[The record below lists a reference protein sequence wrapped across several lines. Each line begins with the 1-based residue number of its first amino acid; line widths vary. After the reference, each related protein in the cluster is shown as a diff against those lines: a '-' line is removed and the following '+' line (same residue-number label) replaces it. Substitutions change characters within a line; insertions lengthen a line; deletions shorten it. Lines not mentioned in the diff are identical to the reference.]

1 MREIERLK
9 EEILKDYPRMSKDDT
24 FKFNCHPGVSCFN
37 NCCADV
43 NIFLTPYDVIRL
55 KNRLGISSQEFL
67 DRHTLMPFDKGLTYP
82 VILLQMTEDEAKR
95 CPFVADKGCTVYE
108 DRPWACR
115 MYPLGMASPK
125 DGNEDVP
132 EEFHFLLKE
141 AVCQGYQEDKTQTVI
156 EWQDQQGINDY
167 NAMGDEF
174 KEITLHKF
182 FESPENLTPQKVE
195 MFFMVC
201 YNIDKFRS
209 FIFDSSFFD
218 KFEVSDDQQKE
229 MKTDDIALLRF
240 GYQWLRFA
248 LFGEKTM
255 TVKSDVWTDKEQ
267 ELKMKQKLPK
277 QSS

>member
-1 MREIERLK
+1 MREIDRLK
-9 EEILKDYPRMSKDDT
+9 EEILKDYPRMSKDDE
-24 FKFNCHPGVSCFN
+24 FKFACHPGVSCFN

-55 KNRLGISSQEFL
+55 KNHLGISSQEFL
-67 DRHTLMPFDKGLTYP
+67 DRHTIMPFDKNLSYP
-82 VILLQMTEDEAKR
+82 VLLLQMTEDEQKR
-95 CPFVADKGCTVYE
+95 CPFVAAAGCTVYE

-115 MYPLGMASPK
+115 MYPLGLASPK
-125 DGNEDVP
+125 EGNPDVP

-141 AVCQGYQEDKTQTVI
+141 AVCKGFQEDRTQTVI

-167 NAMGDEF
+167 NTMGDEF
-174 KEITLHKF
+174 KEITLHQF
-182 FESPENLTPQKVE
+182 FQNPEHLTPQKLE

-209 FIFDSSFFD
+209 FVFGTSFLD
-218 KFEVSDDQQKE
+218 KFEVSGELQQE
-229 MKTDDIALLRF
+229 LKTDDVALLRF

-248 LFGEKTM
+248 LFGEKTI
-255 TVKSDVWTDKEQ
+255 TVKSDVLADKEK

-277 QSS
+277 